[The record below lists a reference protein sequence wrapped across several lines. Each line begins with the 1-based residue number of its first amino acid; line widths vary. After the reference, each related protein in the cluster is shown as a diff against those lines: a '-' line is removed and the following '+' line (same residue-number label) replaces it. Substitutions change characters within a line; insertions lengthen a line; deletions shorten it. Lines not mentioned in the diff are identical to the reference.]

1 MATNGTNRVSL
12 RDYVSENK
20 AKTGGTSSLLP
31 ISGFGSTLKSSFADG
46 FNFSRSRKED
56 VSIEFEDDTEK
67 LTNERK
73 GTNNSQLHVLISL
86 FRLVSIKRF

>member
-1 MATNGTNRVSL
+1 MAANGNSRVSL
-12 RDYVSENK
+12 RDYISENK

-31 ISGFGSTLKSSFADG
+31 ISGLGSTLKSSFADG

-67 LTNERK
+67 LTKERK
-73 GTNNSQLHVLISL
+73 GANSSQQ
-86 FRLVSIKRF
+86 